1 MEIQIEKHIDEVAIN
16 QQYYDWALKYLDECE
31 QSDKTSQVAIQ
42 KSQVKAAEEVDG
54 KLDALLEMRLR
65 GELTE
70 EEYKAKKAK
79 LLEQK
84 SQQRQHTVNS
94 GNAKELID
102 EAYKKTFNFV
112 FRAKELG
119 SRTGT

>member
-1 MEIQIEKHIDEVAIN
+1 MFFKPIQ
-16 QQYYDWALKYLDECE
+16 
-31 QSDKTSQVAIQ
+31 KTPAIQ

-70 EEYKAKKAK
+70 EEYKGKKAK
-79 LLEQK
+79 LWSK
-84 SQQRQHTVNS
+84 NPNSGQHTVNS

-112 FRAKELG
+112 FQAKELLKNG
-119 SRTGT
+119 DIKRNVRYCRN